1 MYVIRV
7 ADKEHVVS
15 VSRLPEVDNDEEND
29 NNEVGDEVKSA
40 ENTSNSDSEIGKKE
54 GENEKIQT
62 DGKENV

>member
-1 MYVIRV
+1 MIVFRV

-15 VSRLPEVDNDEEND
+15 VSRLPEVDNDEENN
-29 NNEVGDEVKSA
+29 NNEVGDELKSA
-40 ENTSNSDSEIGKKE
+40 ENTSNSDSEIEQEK

>member
-1 MYVIRV
+1 MIVFRV

-29 NNEVGDEVKSA
+29 NNEVGDELKSA
-40 ENTSNSDSEIGKKE
+40 ENTSNSDSEIEQKK

>member
-1 MYVIRV
+1 MIVFRV

-15 VSRLPEVDNDEEND
+15 VSRLPEVDNDEENN

-40 ENTSNSDSEIGKKE
+40 ENASNSDSEIEQKK